1 MIFSSSIDF
10 SFLSNFI
17 FFLVHYPKINLSL
30 KCATKLINVNM
41 WKSKQ
46 LVLLICFLT
55 FGIVGWSYNGNNDQD
70 GINKSDSKGKQGKW
84 IYYGKDR
91 PEAGI
96 PAEGKVEEGK
106 YVDDRKEGIWIKY
119 HNDGV
124 TPKLKGEYENNRP
137 KGNYTKYHQNGKIKE
152 IGNFEK
158 NQYHDSLKR
167 FHENGQLE
175 YEADYNEGGKE
186 QGKVKYYYPNGQL
199 EFEYSSNNGT
209 PTGKAVRYYENGDVK
224 EIIEY
229 AADGSVSK
237 STEKEMVNQPV
248 TVRDPGAS
256 NERAPSIGSSPK
268 TKGVKWQPNGYNKI
282 YNEDDEIWQ
291 DGVFKDGKLW
301 DGKVYVYDRDGIL
314 LKVKVYKS
322 GVYHS
327 DGQL

>member
-1 MIFSSSIDF
+1 
-10 SFLSNFI
+10 
-17 FFLVHYPKINLSL
+17 
-30 KCATKLINVNM
+30 M

-55 FGIVGWSYNGNNDQD
+55 FGIIGWSYNGNNDQD
-70 GINKSDSKGKQGKW
+70 GINQKNEKGKQGKW

-106 YVDDRKEGIWIKY
+106 YIDDRKEGIWIKY

-199 EFEYSSNNGT
+199 EFEYTSSNGT

-229 AADGSVSK
+229 AVDGSVSK

-248 TVRDPGAS
+248 TVRDPGQS
-256 NERAPSIGSSPK
+256 NERAPAVGTPK
-268 TKGVKWQPNGYNKI
+268 TKGVKWQPNGYNKV